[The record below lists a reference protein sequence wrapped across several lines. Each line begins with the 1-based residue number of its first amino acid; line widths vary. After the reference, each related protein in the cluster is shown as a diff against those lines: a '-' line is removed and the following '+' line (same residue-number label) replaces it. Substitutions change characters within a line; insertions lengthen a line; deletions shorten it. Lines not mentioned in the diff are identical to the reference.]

1 MEFKISINQ
10 LASFAV
16 VSDAKKR
23 QIIKQQK
30 NPPKIL
36 VNRYGLAKST
46 MKKTLANRG
55 DLRSVLDGIEELK
68 SRIPITD
75 WQKNDRKVSIEA
87 MERFI
92 LMKLPE
98 LLQNNPYIILDKPKV
113 KSFFINGVE
122 ILVSPDLVI
131 RMNIAGQDYI
141 GAVKLHVSKSDIF
154 EKEQSRYVSTCL
166 YKYLELLHENE
177 DVITSRSVL
186 VSGYIC

>member
-98 LLQNNPYIILDKPKV
+98 LLQNN
-113 KSFFINGVE
+113 
-122 ILVSPDLVI
+122 
-131 RMNIAGQDYI
+131 
-141 GAVKLHVSKSDIF
+141 
-154 EKEQSRYVSTCL
+154 
-166 YKYLELLHENE
+166 
-177 DVITSRSVL
+177 
-186 VSGYIC
+186 